1 MSLAVPALDTDLTD
15 SRFPAATVAVFVAS
29 AQVVFAALMVHV
41 VMLSTAFTRTVLIT
55 VSAPP
60 GAIPR

>member
-1 MSLAVPALDTDLTD
+1 MSLAVPALDTDMTD
-15 SRFPAATVAVFVAS
+15 SRFPAATAAVFVVS
-29 AQVVFAALMVHV
+29 AQVVFAALIVQV

-60 GAIPR
+60 GATPK